1 MNISSLKSP
10 KSLFSKNLHAFFDV
24 FLGMK
29 YENTLFVDE
38 TLYKSLFNLPFNAIF
53 LETFYRSQANGDYLF
68 KTIFLYLEAL
78 HFGM

>member
-1 MNISSLKSP
+1 
-10 KSLFSKNLHAFFDV
+10 
-24 FLGMK
+24 MK

-53 LETFYRSQANGDYLF
+53 LETFYKSQANGDYLF